1 MGILSAWTEQNNSNR
16 KDVAGCRRRDFLGIV
31 QPDTD
36 KMCRRVA
43 GKKSRPSRVVRTLMA
58 ITMLQIYVPTAH
70 ASEEINLGTT
80 LVALKYDG
88 GVVVGAD
95 SRTSRSVM
103 VTNKFARKINVV
115 VNGESYGVGAGG
127 MTCAVCRS
135 GSAADTQYLVK
146 AAKRDFRSRF
156 WRDKFQNPT
165 VSQVAHFLRSTMRTG
180 SSRQGLQASLIC
192 AGCDDGGGRIYAI
205 AIDGGAL
212 WEEDIFCVSGSGST
226 FLIGYLDSLK
236 LDKRALYS
244 KERAVELVVSLLKL
258 SIARDGASG
267 GLIRIMVLKSGCI
280 EKHTIYPD
288 AIGTTVNLPD
298 FADPFIEAK

>member
-1 MGILSAWTEQNNSNR
+1 MRTDMWLFSASTEQAKAEG
-16 KDVAGCRRRDFLGIV
+16 KDGAGCRRRKFLGMV
-31 QPDTD
+31 QPDPD
-36 KMCRRVA
+36 RIGRSVA
-43 GKKSRPSRVVRTLMA
+43 RTKSRPSRVVLTLIA
-58 ITMLQIYVPTAH
+58 ITMLPIYVPRIQ
-70 ASEEINLGTT
+70 ASEEISLGTT
-80 LVALKYDG
+80 LVALKFDG

-103 VTNKFARKINVV
+103 VSNKFARKINVV
-115 VNGESYGVGAGG
+115 VNGESTGG

-156 WRDKFQNPT
+156 WRDQFHNPT
-165 VSQVAHFLRSTMRTG
+165 VSQVAHFLRSMMRSG
-180 SSRQGLQASLIC
+180 SSRKGLQASLIC

-212 WEEDIFCVSGSGST
+212 LEEDIFCVSGSGST
-226 FLIGYLDSLK
+226 FIIGYLDSLK
-236 LDKRALYS
+236 LDKCPLYS

-267 GLIRIMVLKSGCI
+267 GLIRIMVLKSGGI
-280 EKHTIYPD
+280 EKYTIYPD
-288 AIGTTVNLPD
+288 AIGSTVNLPG
-298 FADPFIEAK
+298 FADPFIEAT

>member
-1 MGILSAWTEQNNSNR
+1 MWLFSTSTEQANTEW
-16 KDVAGCRRRDFLGIV
+16 KDGADCRRGKFFGIV
-31 QPDTD
+31 QPNADRR
-36 KMCRRVA
+36 CRSVA
-43 GKKSRPSRVVRTLMA
+43 RTKSRPSHAVLTLIA
-58 ITMLQIYVPTAH
+58 ITMLQIYVPRIQ

-88 GVVVGAD
+88 GVVLGAD

-103 VTNKFARKINVV
+103 VSNKFARKINVV
-115 VNGESYGVGAGG
+115 VNGGSNGAGG

-146 AAKRDFRSRF
+146 AAKRDFQSRF
-156 WRDKFQNPT
+156 WRDKFHNPT
-165 VSQVAHFLRSTMRTG
+165 VSQVAHFLRSMMRSG

-212 WEEDIFCVSGSGST
+212 LEEDVFCVSGSGST
-226 FLIGYLDSLK
+226 FIIGYLDSLK
-236 LDKRALYS
+236 LDKCPLYS
-244 KERAVELVVSLLKL
+244 KERAVDLVVSLLKL

-267 GLIRIMVLKSGCI
+267 GLIRIMVLKSGGI

-288 AIGTTVNLPD
+288 AIGSTVNLPG
-298 FADPFIEAK
+298 FADSFIEAI